1 MIYSD
6 EINKICALCR
16 KARSENDTEIFC
28 ERKNKFFSQNNEACK
43 KFEYDILKKK
53 VKRMRALKTNFKK
66 EDFTL

>member
-1 MIYSD
+1 MIYST

-16 KARSENDTEIFC
+16 MARSENDTEIFC
-28 ERKNKFFSQNNEACK
+28 EKKRKNFPANNDACK

-53 VKRMRALKTNFKK
+53 VKRMRALQTGFKK